1 MQIYRVYQARIN
13 ISLQGGINNACRHRR
28 KAIIGTE
35 VNVPE
40 SFDTTKIEMSK
51 EIIMSCLDYR
61 LTYAATRRLP
71 HSRSEPYCVEVFA
84 SQELRPVALS

>member
-13 ISLQGGINNACRHRR
+13 ISLRGGTNNACRHRR

-35 VNVPE
+35 VDVPE
-40 SFDTTKIEMSK
+40 SFDITKIELSK
-51 EIIMSCLDYR
+51 EIIMNYLDYR
-61 LTYAATRRLP
+61 LAYAVTRRLP

-84 SQELRPVALS
+84 WQELRPVALN